1 MATSNVLRTAQRWLF
16 PELEES
22 QKSTVN
28 GSTQAAKLS
37 TYLHSREA
45 LWRLLACY
53 PPQMPVVEALQH
65 ARVDFTKGTS
75 QAGKEV
81 AA

>member
-1 MATSNVLRTAQRWLF
+1 MSVANVPRTAQRWLF
-16 PELEES
+16 PEFEES
-22 QKSTVN
+22 QKSTES
-28 GSTQAAKLS
+28 GSTTAAKLS
-37 TYLHSREA
+37 TYLHSRDG

-65 ARVDFTKGTS
+65 ARVDFCK
-75 QAGKEV
+75 ARKEV